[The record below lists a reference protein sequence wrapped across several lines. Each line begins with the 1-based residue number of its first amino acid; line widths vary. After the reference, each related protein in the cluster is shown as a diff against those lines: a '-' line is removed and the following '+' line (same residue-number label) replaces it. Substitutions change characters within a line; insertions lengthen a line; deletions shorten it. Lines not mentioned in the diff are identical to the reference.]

1 MTEQPMTATMVSGTP
16 RQAKVDGHR
25 IMGDSQGRG
34 GGERERE
41 REGDE
46 LKSRERVVLSE
57 DDMTDM

>member
-1 MTEQPMTATMVSGTP
+1 MTATMVSGTP

-34 GGERERE
+34 RERE
-41 REGDE
+41 RGGGGGDE

>member
-1 MTEQPMTATMVSGTP
+1 MTEQPMTTTTVSGTP
-16 RQAKVDGHR
+16 RQAKVDGHW

-34 GGERERE
+34 GGRERE